1 MEPRRGQAGF
11 EDFCRREHPR
21 LVGLLGLYCG
31 ERILGEELAQEALAR
46 ALRDWKKVA
55 RMDHPAAWL
64 SRVGINLANSHFRRR
79 SAERRANDRLQALP
93 RSDSVEPD
101 DAGTMSVRAAV
112 SALPRRQREVLV
124 LRYYGDLSFKEIAGS
139 LGMPEPTVKSL
150 VRRALMRL
158 RAESGLVDDKE
169 ASNVS

>member
-1 MEPRRGQAGF
+1 MGEGEF
-11 EDFCRREHPR
+11 EVFCGREHPR

-31 ERILGEELAQEALAR
+31 ERVLAEELAQEALAR
-46 ALRDWKKVA
+46 ACRDWKRVA

-79 SAERRANDRLQALP
+79 AAERRATERLRSLP
-93 RSDSVEPD
+93 NETFLYPD
-101 DAGTMSVRAAV
+101 DAGAMSVRAAV

-124 LRYYGDLSFKEIAGS
+124 LRFYADLPFAQIAEL

-150 VRRALMRL
+150 ARRSLLKL
-158 RAESGLVDDKE
+158 RDESGLVDLKE
-169 ASNVS
+169 APNVC